1 MNSLVIAFSNSFNQE
16 LENNKK
22 DPNLKN
28 WA

>member
-16 LENNKK
+16 LENNKENP
-22 DPNLKN
+22 DLKN